1 MMSFSGLYTQGVRST
16 YDESAL
22 ALYQRNKPSHGLP
35 ARPSRFKRTLFTHH
49 SPLTGRQPDWKPQ
62 DLTEFLSAPNFS
74 MRDWE
79 GI

>member
-1 MMSFSGLYTQGVRST
+1 MSFSGLYTQGLSST

-22 ALYQRNKPSHGLP
+22 ALHRQISIHTNFQPGQVAS
-35 ARPSRFKRTLFTHH
+35 SVS
-49 SPLTGRQPDWKPQ
+49 SPLTTLLWQVASLTESLKN
-62 DLTEFLSAPNFS
+62 LTEFLSAPNFS